1 MIYSFCLKEIWKN
14 WKTLANFHDKE
25 KNVIPERNL
34 KQTLNHGSLLE
45 KVHRVMK
52 SNQKVWL
59 KRNITMN
66 TELRKKAKT
75 YFEKFFCKLLNN
87 AAFTK
92 AIEIMRKH
100 RDT

>member
-25 KNVIPERNL
+25 KNVIRERNL
-34 KQTLNHGSLLE
+34 KQTLNHGSVLE

-59 KRNITMN
+59 KPNITMN
-66 TELRKKAKT
+66 TELRKNAKT
-75 YFEKFFCKLLNN
+75 YFENFFLQS
-87 AAFTK
+87 
-92 AIEIMRKH
+92 IEQCSFYKSYRKYEK
-100 RDT
+100 R

>member
-1 MIYSFCLKEIWKN
+1 
-14 WKTLANFHDKE
+14 
-25 KNVIPERNL
+25 
-34 KQTLNHGSLLE
+34 
-45 KVHRVMK
+45 MK
-52 SNQKVWL
+52 SNEKVWL
-59 KRNITMN
+59 KRNITIN

-75 YFEKFFCKLLNN
+75 YFENFFCKLLNN